1 MTFPLQITSAIVAAM
16 TSLATVEPDAPL
28 PLIGP
33 DDPPVFT
40 VVNADAPRPVLLL
53 ADHASNALPLATD
66 NLGLGPEPLGRHI
79 AYDIGIA
86 WLTRRLS
93 DLLGAPAI
101 LHGYS
106 RLLIDPNRPLDD
118 PTSICM
124 ISDGQVVPGNR
135 SVGADAAA
143 ERADAVFHPYH
154 AAMEGLLGRMGKGG
168 LVPAVVSLH
177 SFTPS
182 LKGFPRPWHVGV
194 LWAED
199 DRIPV
204 PLMDNL
210 ARDPDLCVGDNQ
222 PYSGKHRYGY
232 SIETHALPKGRP
244 NALIEVRQD
253 LIDTRAK
260 AEAWAERLARA
271 LVPVLDPSA
280 LYQRW

>member
-1 MTFPLQITSAIVAAM
+1 MTIPLQTASAIVPAM
-16 TSLATVEPDAPL
+16 TSLAAVESAPPY

-33 DDPPVFT
+33 EDPPVFT
-40 VVNADAPRPVLLL
+40 VINADAPRPVLLL
-53 ADHASNALPLATD
+53 ADHASNALPQALN

-86 WLTRRLS
+86 WMARRLS
-93 DLLGAPAI
+93 DLLGVPAI

-135 SVGADAAA
+135 SVGPEAAA

-154 AAMEGLLGRMGKGG
+154 AAVEGLLGRMSGG
-168 LVPAVVSLH
+168 DQVPAVVSLH

-210 ARDPDLCVGDNQ
+210 ARDPGLCVGDNQ
-222 PYSGKHRYGY
+222 PYSGKQRYGY
-232 SIETHALPKGRP
+232 SIETHALPQGRP

-253 LIDTRAK
+253 LIDTPAK
-260 AEAWAERLARA
+260 AEAWAARLAGA
-271 LVPVLDPSA
+271 LAPVLDASA

>member
-1 MTFPLQITSAIVAAM
+1 MS
-16 TSLATVEPDAPL
+16 SLATVDPFESV

-33 DDPPVFT
+33 DDPPAFT
-40 VVNADAPRPVLLL
+40 VVNAESRRPVLLV
-53 ADHASNALPLATD
+53 ADHASNAVPAALD
-66 NLGLGPEPLGRHI
+66 HLGLGAEALGRHI

-86 WLTRRLS
+86 WLTRRLAA
-93 DLLGAPAI
+93 LLGAPAI

-118 PTSICM
+118 PTSICI

-135 SVGADAAA
+135 ALGGSAAC
-143 ERADAVFHPYH
+143 ERADALFHPYH
-154 AAMEGLLGRMGKGG
+154 ATVAALLSARQQGDV
-168 LVPAVVSLH
+168 VPALVSLH

-199 DRIPV
+199 GRIPI
-204 PLMDNL
+204 PLMQAL
-210 ARDPDLCVGDNQ
+210 AADPALSVGDNQ
-222 PYSGKHRYGY
+222 PYSGRHRYGY
-232 SIETHALPKGRP
+232 TVETHALAQGRA

-253 LIDTRAK
+253 LIDTQEK

-271 LVPVLDPSA
+271 LAPILDEAA
-280 LYQRW
+280 LYRRWQW

>member
-1 MTFPLQITSAIVAAM
+1 MTFPLQTASAIVPAM
-16 TSLATVEPDAPL
+16 TSLATVEPEAPL

-40 VVNADAPRPVLLL
+40 IANADAPRPVLLL
-53 ADHASNALPLATD
+53 ADHASNALPQSTD
-66 NLGLGPEPLGRHI
+66 SLGLGPEPLGRHI

-93 DLLGAPAI
+93 DLLGTPAI

-124 ISDGQVVPGNR
+124 ISDGQVIPGNR
-135 SVGADAAA
+135 SVGAEAAA
-143 ERADAVFHPYH
+143 ERADAMFHPYH
-154 AAMEGLLGRMGKGG
+154 AAVEGLLGRMDEGG
-168 LVPAVVSLH
+168 LVPGVVSLH

-210 ARDPDLCVGDNQ
+210 ARDPGLCVGDNQ

-232 SIETHALPKGRP
+232 SIETHALPQGRP

-260 AEAWAERLARA
+260 AEAWAERLAGA
-271 LVPVLDPSA
+271 LAPVLDPSA

>member
-1 MTFPLQITSAIVAAM
+1 M
-16 TSLATVEPDAPL
+16 TSLAAVQPDMPL

-33 DDPPVFT
+33 EDPPVFT
-40 VVNADAPRPVLLL
+40 VVNASAPRPVLLL
-53 ADHASNALPLATD
+53 ADHASNALPKALD

-79 AYDIGIA
+79 AYDIGLA

-93 DLLGAPAI
+93 ELLQAPAI

-118 PTSICM
+118 PTSICS

-135 SVGADAAA
+135 SIGPDAAA
-143 ERADAVFHPYH
+143 DRADAVFHPYH
-154 AAMEGLLGRMGKGG
+154 AAVEGLLRGCGAQGT
-168 LVPAVVSLH
+168 VPALISLH

-199 DRIPV
+199 DRVPV
-204 PLMDNL
+204 PLMDRL
-210 ARDPDLCVGDNQ
+210 ARDPSLCVGDNQ
-222 PYSGKHRYGY
+222 PYSGMQRYGY
-232 SIETHALPKGRP
+232 TIETHALPQGRP

-253 LIDTRAK
+253 LIDTQAK
-260 AEAWAERLARA
+260 AEAWALRLADA
-271 LVPVLDPSA
+271 LAPVLDASA
-280 LYQRW
+280 LYRRWSR